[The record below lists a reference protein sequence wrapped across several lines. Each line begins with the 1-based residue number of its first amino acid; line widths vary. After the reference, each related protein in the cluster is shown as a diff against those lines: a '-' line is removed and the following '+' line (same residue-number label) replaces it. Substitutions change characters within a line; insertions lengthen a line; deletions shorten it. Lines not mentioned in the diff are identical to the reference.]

1 MARTPPFLRWA
12 LTHACP
18 FRDPARE
25 PDLEQIGR
33 QLLVLRACGDAFA
46 EDRVFEEIAFARDIA
61 GRSKGPSTDVNDSRN
76 GDSRCDSNGDLS
88 GDAQGDSNGDANGDA
103 KDSVREHG
111 RGAAEHASSTDAR
124 STGMPQPISS
134 PRGFRV
140 AEVFAAYGGRERI
153 ESLCPGC
160 PVNVGRA
167 SWAPSVPTWAGCCGM
182 VEWSAWGEP
191 AAWDA
196 LIDRLL
202 AELDPR
208 DTWRSL
214 FLPTRPT
221 WPGLW
226 AAGPLTAARLELLEP
241 LLALLESFTPLEAAF
256 RDFAAA
262 ARFARRTGNE
272 LRVRLYPGGDVQGR
286 RWLVDAHCS
295 RCSSTRADNS
305 RVCSICGWDASAIPA
320 RRRGAYGGRP
330 YWPLEQMLGPEPA
343 AALAARYRQRRV
355 H

>member
-1 MARTPPFLRWA
+1 
-12 LTHACP
+12 
-18 FRDPARE
+18 
-25 PDLEQIGR
+25 
-33 QLLVLRACGDAFA
+33 
-46 EDRVFEEIAFARDIA
+46 
-61 GRSKGPSTDVNDSRN
+61 
-76 GDSRCDSNGDLS
+76 
-88 GDAQGDSNGDANGDA
+88 
-103 KDSVREHG
+103 
-111 RGAAEHASSTDAR
+111 
-124 STGMPQPISS
+124 
-134 PRGFRV
+134 
-140 AEVFAAYGGRERI
+140 
-153 ESLCPGC
+153 
-160 PVNVGRA
+160 
-167 SWAPSVPTWAGCCGM
+167 M

-196 LIDRLL
+196 LIDQLIGEL
-202 AELDPR
+202 APR

-241 LLALLESFTPLEAAF
+241 LLARLESLAPLEAAF
-256 RDFAAA
+256 RDLAAA

-295 RCSSTRADNS
+295 RCGSTRADDS
-305 RVCSICGWDASAIPA
+305 RVCSICGWDASAVPA

-343 AALAARYRQRRV
+343 AALVARYRQRRV